1 MISQVLRFLVLVCA
15 LSVSTVS
22 AQDRVR
28 TYVIVHGAWGS
39 IAEWVQ
45 VEAILEQAGHRVYL
59 ASLTGLGDRS
69 HLKRA
74 YIDLETHILDV
85 TNTIEVL
92 DLKDVYLVGHSYG
105 GMVITGVWDRMTDR
119 IEHVI
124 YLDAF
129 VPENRHSLVDYLVA
143 DEEVLNSNDDVVELA
158 AENAGWVPLFG
169 GRRELPVPILHPL
182 HTLID
187 PLVLQGGSLP
197 GLTKRTYIRAVGSDV
212 EGPSPTFAQFA
223 ETIREDSA
231 WNYLEIETGHQ
242 VPVED
247 SDGLADLLLQLE

>member
-1 MISQVLRFLVLVCA
+1 MGGQVLRLLTVICVLC
-15 LSVSTVS
+15 VSTVS

-28 TYVIVHGAWGS
+28 TYVFVHGAWGS

-45 VEAILEQAGHRVYL
+45 VETILEQAGHRVYL

-69 HLKRA
+69 HLRRA
-74 YIDLETHILDV
+74 DIDLETHIVDV
-85 TNTIEVL
+85 TNSIEAL

-129 VPENRHSLVDYLVA
+129 VPEDRHSLVDYLVA
-143 DEEVLNSNDDVVELA
+143 DEEVLNSNDDIVELA

-169 GRRELPVPILHPL
+169 GRRELPAPVLHPL

-187 PLVLQGGSLP
+187 PLVLRSGSLP
-197 GLTKRTYIRAVGSDV
+197 GTTKRTYIRAVGSKV

-223 ETIREDSA
+223 EAIREDST
-231 WNYLEIETGHQ
+231 WNYLEIATGHQ
-242 VPVED
+242 VPMED
-247 SDGLADLLLQLE
+247 ADGLADLLLQLE